1 MKSIEG
7 DILDSVELNGLT
19 QDQINEMS
27 HFEIKEF
34 QRAQSDE
41 KITTEKKSL
50 EFALVSLVFFALV
63 TVFLTVS
70 PTLSIYV
77 AIAPALVALVFALK
91 ANKNHNNI
99 QIEKMSRT
107 MLESFYED
115 NEL

>member
-1 MKSIEG
+1 MKSIEN

-19 QDQINEMS
+19 QDQINKMS

-34 QRAQSDE
+34 QRTQSDD
-41 KITTEKKSL
+41 KITTENKSF

-63 TVFLTVS
+63 AAFLVAN
-70 PTLSIYV
+70 PILSIYV
-77 AIAPALVALVFALK
+77 AIAPVLVALVFAFK
-91 ANKNHNNI
+91 ANKSHNNI
-99 QIEKMSRT
+99 QMEKISRT